1 MKAFVSWSSG
11 KDCMYA
17 LYRFVSRAEGEV
29 VCLLNISDTDSDKSR
44 SHGISGSLIKRQAEA
59 LPYPLWQ
66 YPTTR
71 YDYEAS
77 LKEAISRLKEQGVE
91 AGIFG
96 DIYLDEHRSWIERVC
111 GEMDIKAIFP
121 LWGEDTSKLI
131 YEFVADGFRSIT
143 VAVSKRHLPKE
154 YVGRVIDNNFIA
166 ELADNYPD
174 MDLCAEHGEY
184 HSYVFDAPIFSHQV
198 AFEKGEITED
208 DKHYFIELK

>member
-17 LYRFVSRAEGEV
+17 LYRFVNRAEGEV
-29 VCLLNISDTDSDKSR
+29 ICLLNMSDADSDRSR
-44 SHGISGSLIKRQAEA
+44 SHGISNSLIKRQAEA

-66 YPTTR
+66 CPITLGS
-71 YDYEAS
+71 YETS
-77 LKEAISRLKEQGVE
+77 LKGAIGKLKEQGVE

-96 DIYLDEHRSWIERVC
+96 DIYLEEHRSWIERVC

-131 YEFVADGFRSIT
+131 RKFVADGFRSIT
-143 VAVSKRHLPKE
+143 VAVSKQHLPKE
-154 YVGRVIDNNFIA
+154 YVGRVIDDSFID
-166 ELADNYPD
+166 ELTDNYPY

-184 HSYVFDAPIFSHQV
+184 HSYVFDAPIFSYQI
-198 AFEKGEITED
+198 AFEKGIITED
-208 DKHYFIELK
+208 DKNYFIELK